1 MSVESD
7 RLEAVAQ
14 ALANVKYP
22 ISVDP
27 KADEADRIEAE
38 RFLAMFDAAQRFPL
52 PAGMRHAARDINKQA
67 VTGWLA
73 ARRERNA

>member
-1 MSVESD
+1 MSIAQD

-27 KADEADRIEAE
+27 QAQEADRTEAE
-38 RFLAMFDAAQRFPL
+38 KFLAMWD
-52 PAGMRHAARDINKQA
+52 
-67 VTGWLA
+67 A
-73 ARRERNA
+73 ARRFPVSPLRHRIGEDPDMQLEF

>member
-38 RFLAMFDAAQRFPL
+38 RFLAMFDAAQRFPSL
-52 PAGMRHAARDINKQA
+52 PSMRRYEGKTIDE
-67 VTGWLA
+67 WLR
-73 ARRERNA
+73 ARRERDA